1 MFQDLHSHTYYSFD
15 GKNRP
20 EEVVEAAIAGGIRLF
35 GITDHNFGIGLARY
49 DVFSNSSSELTVD
62 YYRTLQRYYDH
73 ISLVRE
79 KYRNQI
85 TVLRGVEVNLT
96 RDGRLCMPEGTDVS
110 YFDYVLLE
118 CLNHPNG
125 SIANGD
131 LFSYAEKMGC
141 KCGIAH
147 TDMFAF
153 IKSIGEDP
161 LTYFRKMAERGIF
174 WEMNVNY
181 DSIHHYHVYPYL
193 LNFFESEQQQ
203 DIIRRS
209 GVEISV
215 GFDGHWVEDYLPE
228 RIKDYC
234 RHLEKMGIRMAFE

>member
-96 RDGRLCMPEGTDVS
+96 RDG
-110 YFDYVLLE
+110 
-118 CLNHPNG
+118 
-125 SIANGD
+125 
-131 LFSYAEKMGC
+131 
-141 KCGIAH
+141 
-147 TDMFAF
+147 
-153 IKSIGEDP
+153 
-161 LTYFRKMAERGIF
+161 
-174 WEMNVNY
+174 
-181 DSIHHYHVYPYL
+181 
-193 LNFFESEQQQ
+193 
-203 DIIRRS
+203 
-209 GVEISV
+209 
-215 GFDGHWVEDYLPE
+215 
-228 RIKDYC
+228 
-234 RHLEKMGIRMAFE
+234 